1 MDDYLCFRYLVGGL
15 CAVCGMLFTGLPIPI
30 IASNFN
36 IYYNYAKTKF
46 LMVSKVM
53 KEMEKENKR
62 GTAIYK
68 NTSRIFCW
76 PSYQSIEIKG

>member
-1 MDDYLCFRYLVGGL
+1 MIRTLLYIYFYFRYLVGGL

-46 LMVSKVM
+46 LMVSKFI
-53 KEMEKENKR
+53 KDMEKSK
-62 GTAIYK
+62 K
-68 NTSRIFCW
+68 
-76 PSYQSIEIKG
+76 KGMFEKY